1 MIKFTPLVGFSLK
14 NQFAQSRWYLL
25 LSFCLLL
32 VTQFSFAQIWTISQ
46 CSGLPSTT
54 QSNTYGPMNTVSTAN
69 ATNRTAT
76 IYPSSQLSG
85 ISNQILTS
93 IYFHTGVGTSA
104 GMLGTPNLK
113 VYLKEVSNLD
123 WGSGALDW
131 TTASTGATLVF
142 NGNPAPLVGT
152 GGGWKQIPFTANFS
166 YSGTQNLAIFIEYNN
181 PSASNAISWSYEFTS
196 PCVSGSSSG
205 LETKYNNNTTGT
217 FATSL
222 TSTNSRRPYIGFDY
236 VVTCPA
242 PTNIVINNITTSSAT
257 ATWTPGGS
265 ETSWEY
271 ATVSAGS
278 PAPTTF
284 TTTNTPNAT
293 LSLNPSTNY
302 DFYVKAKCGGTNGDS
317 VLKGPY
323 NFITLCSPMTSMFEN
338 FDSYATGSIV
348 PICWDRIIGSTNGN
362 QTISSSTPASGT
374 RNIYQYASSA
384 ANGTIVVLPT
394 FSNVN
399 AGTHW
404 LRFKARVSSGTGNL
418 DVGYVT
424 NATDASTFVTL
435 QSLSIGNTSYTVAN
449 SEYNVPVPNTVPANA
464 RLAIRN
470 YGSPTA
476 TIYWDD
482 VYWEPAPTCFP
493 PTNLLVNGTTMNS
506 TTVSWTPPTVTT
518 ASTYDLYY
526 STSSTAPTS
535 LTTPNYAGISGT
547 SQVLNSLTASTIYYV
562 WVRSDCGAGG
572 KSAWTQFNFSTLC
585 GTINGGY
592 SENFDSYTGTTNGNT
607 GVLPNCWNNLG
618 TADGGHISSYLVS
631 SGNSLYMWTSG
642 VRIAFVALPP
652 MSTLQSGLYKLTFDA
667 KASVTAGG
675 ILQIGY
681 VDASNTFVELTTFS
695 VPSTGSVYPFS
706 YNVPILPAGI
716 TQLALKNLGTP
727 ANSLSLD
734 NLSYELHMLS
744 TSEVITKKVNTI
756 YPNPFT
762 DVISITNSD
771 EIRSISVID
780 LSGRV
785 LKSNIKV
792 SESIN
797 LSDLKSGMYLLNL
810 ELKDGTK
817 ISHKIMKK

>member
-1 MIKFTPLVGFSLK
+1 
-14 NQFAQSRWYLL
+14 
-25 LSFCLLL
+25 
-32 VTQFSFAQIWTISQ
+32 
-46 CSGLPSTT
+46 
-54 QSNTYGPMNTVSTAN
+54 
-69 ATNRTAT
+69 
-76 IYPSSQLSG
+76 
-85 ISNQILTS
+85 
-93 IYFHTGVGTSA
+93 
-104 GMLGTPNLK
+104 MLGTPNLK

-196 PCVSGSSSG
+196 PCVSGSSTG

-242 PTNIVINNITTSSAT
+242 PTNISINNINATSAT

-271 ATVSAGS
+271 ATVPAGS
-278 PAPTTF
+278 PAPTAF

-317 VLKGPY
+317 ILKGPY

-435 QSLSIGNTSYTVAN
+435 QSLSISNTTYTVAN
-449 SEYNVPVPNTVPANA
+449 SEYNISVPNTVPANA

-493 PTNLLVNGTTMNS
+493 PSNV
-506 TTVSWTPPTVTT
+506 TVSAITQNSATIGWTA
-518 ASTYDLYY
+518 ASPVPSSGYQVYY
-526 STSSTAPTS
+526 STSNIAPTS
-535 LTTPNYAGISGT
+535 ST
-547 SQVLNSLTASTIYYV
+547 VLNASNSTTTTSTPANISSLTPSSSYYV
-562 WVRSDCGAGG
+562 WVRSNCGSGDY
-572 KSAWTQFNFSTLC
+572 SAWTAVVVQFNTLC
-585 GTINGGY
+585 QPPALISATGATVCPGNTAILNATADTGASVKWYDVATGGSPIATGNSYTTPPLTATTTYWVSATNGTQGNVGKVAPEANASGTGGGLTSYITFTALSDFTLKSVDLYPY
-592 SENFDSYTGTTNGNT
+592 SSTAGTAGTATIELRSSAGTPITSTTVNVIGNNSPSAAPQTATLNFPIAAGASYRLGVSAWTGISNMYRDESNLSFPYSLPGVVNITGTNLSTTYFYFFYNWKVETGCESARTMVTATVDAAGCLATAEVAQKENF
-607 GVLPNCWNNLG
+607 
-618 TADGGHISSYLVS
+618 
-631 SGNSLYMWTSG
+631 
-642 VRIAFVALPP
+642 
-652 MSTLQSGLYKLTFDA
+652 K
-667 KASVTAGG
+667 
-675 ILQIGY
+675 
-681 VDASNTFVELTTFS
+681 
-695 VPSTGSVYPFS
+695 
-706 YNVPILPAGI
+706 
-716 TQLALKNLGTP
+716 
-727 ANSLSLD
+727 
-734 NLSYELHMLS
+734 
-744 TSEVITKKVNTI
+744 I

-762 DVISITNSD
+762 DFINIQNVD
-771 EIRSISVID
+771 KVKSISVID
-780 LSGRV
+780 ATGRV
-785 LKSNIKV
+785 VKSNIKV
-792 SESIN
+792 SETIN

-810 ELKDGTK
+810 ELKDGSK
-817 ISHKIMKK
+817 VSHKIMKK